1 MAAAPPAAAG
11 NGTPIHVGTRRSA
24 LAMKQTE
31 IVVQGLSK
39 ARPDATFEIHSMQTL
54 GDKDQITALYNFGG
68 KGLWT
73 NELEAKLVAKELDI
87 IIHSLKDMPTTLPDG
102 CTLGCVTKREDPR
115 DVVVFNAGL
124 LAQNSGRW
132 KTLADLPEGSVIGT
146 SSIRRIAQ
154 LKRRHPGLKFADV
167 RGNIETRLR
176 KCDDPE
182 GPFSAI
188 ILAAAGLLRMDYGA
202 RISQYLDSEN
212 GGTLHAVGQ
221 GALGIEA
228 RAGDERVLSVLREL
242 EDEPTMLACVA
253 ERSVMRTLEGGCSV
267 PIGVETSWV
276 QVDGSKKLRLKATV
290 VHVDGTQGVDAER
303 IEAIATREEADDFG
317 KLVAQDLVDGGAQK
331 ILDDIN
337 QVRPGDQIA
346 TAETAAAA
354 ANPVA

>member
-1 MAAAPPAAAG
+1 MAAAPE

-31 IVVQGLSK
+31 IVVEGLSK

-87 IIHSLKDMPTTLPDG
+87 IVHSLKDMPTTLPDG

-115 DVVVFNAGL
+115 DVVVFKAGL
-124 LAQNSGRW
+124 AEQHGW
-132 KTLADLPEGSVIGT
+132 KTLGDLPAGSVIGT

-276 QVDGSKKLRLKATV
+276 EEAGEGSKKLRLKATV

-303 IEAIATREEADDFG
+303 TETIATREEADDFG
-317 KLVAQDLVDGGAQK
+317 KLVAQDLVDGGAQR

-337 QVRPGDQIA
+337 QARPGDQIA

-354 ANPVA
+354 NAAA

>member
-1 MAAAPPAAAG
+1 MASTEASSAAV
-11 NGTPIHVGTRRSA
+11 NVGTRRSA

-31 IVVQGLSK
+31 IVVEGLSK
-39 ARPDATFEIHSMQTL
+39 ARPEFSFEVHSMQTQ

-87 IIHSLKDMPTTLPDG
+87 IVHSLKDMPTTLPDG

-115 DVVVFNAGL
+115 DVVVFKAGL
-124 LAQNSGRW
+124 VDQHGW
-132 KTLADLPEGSVIGT
+132 KTLSDLPEGSVIGT
-146 SSIRRIAQ
+146 SSVRRIAQ
-154 LKRRHPGLKFADV
+154 LKRRYPGLKFADV

-176 KCDDPE
+176 KLDDPE
-182 GPFSAI
+182 GPFQAI

-202 RISQYLDSEN
+202 RISQYLDSGN

-228 RAGDERVLSVLREL
+228 RSDDERVLSLLKEI
-242 EDEPTMLACVA
+242 EDRPTMLACVA

-276 QVDGSKKLRLKATV
+276 EDGKKLRLKATV

-303 IEAIATREEADDFG
+303 TEAIGTAEEADTFG

-337 QVRPGDQIA
+337 QVRPGAQ
-346 TAETAAAA
+346 TA
-354 ANPVA
+354 